1 MSVLVFGYKLQ
12 KRYDHYGSRAFS
24 CNAVFF
30 VGYKRVVERASLYL
44 LVLQLLEIV
53 TNAIKVAKS
62 LLFAPHFAQI

>member
-12 KRYDHYGSRAFS
+12 KRYDHYSSRAFS

-30 VGYKRVVERASLYL
+30 VGYKRAVACVSLWL
-44 LVLQLLEIV
+44 LGLRLLENV

-62 LLFAPHFAQI
+62 LLFAPHLCQI